1 MNIGGLIGIALAMV
15 IGVVLITPIV
25 TTIEDLPT
33 TTPDTVLSMAN
44 LVPIVFVAILI
55 IGAIGYVAYAVTGG

>member
-55 IGAIGYVAYAVTGG
+55 IGAIGYVAYAVTG

>member
-15 IGVVLITPIV
+15 IGVVLITPVV
-25 TTIEDLPT
+25 TTVRDLPSN
-33 TTPDTVLSMAN
+33 TPPTVISMAN

-55 IGAIGYVAYAVTGG
+55 IGAIGYVAYSVTG

>member
-15 IGVVLITPIV
+15 IGVVLITPVV
-25 TTIEDLPT
+25 TTVNDLPS
-33 TTPDTVLSMAN
+33 TTPDTVMSMAN

-55 IGAIGYVAYAVTGG
+55 IGAIGYVAYSVTG